1 VVKID
6 ILQFRCSSN
15 LGEEEEEERRRR
27 RLLLSVILIILF
39 KPTGRSPDDDS
50 LFIF

>member
-15 LGEEEEEERRRR
+15 LGEEEEEEEEEEKAPVERD
-27 RLLLSVILIILF
+27 
-39 KPTGRSPDDDS
+39 PDH
-50 LFIF
+50 LV

>member
-15 LGEEEEEERRRR
+15 LGEEEEEEEEGEKAPVERD
-27 RLLLSVILIILF
+27 
-39 KPTGRSPDDDS
+39 PDH
-50 LFIF
+50 LV